1 MKSPSFKLKL
11 YSIVVAIIFTTI
23 LTSYFSANRFIES
36 YIETSGS
43 SVVQE
48 KLQILNQGVSE
59 KLGFSFQQAR
69 SLDVSFIN
77 VKEIVTQTE
86 FENITKVAANF
97 VFDRSG
103 IIDDSQKIQALNSEI
118 ARANAEL
125 TANEVIDIDGQK
137 ILKIIIKTSDTEA
150 TILDLNLNYV
160 TGSLSHASG
169 NGDYLSLTAPNG
181 EVIFD
186 NRPSGELITFDTE
199 LPVLGNNWT
208 LSAYLDRAI
217 TTQNAEMISGKIT
230 QALLWASVIIIP
242 FSMFIIALLLKPI
255 ASLQTVVRGLASGE
269 GDLTQRLEVKSNDE
283 FGAISTDINHF
294 IEHLQQM
301 ITGVKSSCSE
311 TNLSVEELGSQ
322 NQNNQGLFTSHQA
335 EVDSV
340 VTSINQVSASS
351 EAVASDAQSAADL
364 TEQAK
369 QESEKSKQVV
379 ANAMT
384 SMNELLSE
392 VDNTSEAIVAMSED
406 TQRIESVL
414 HVIGEIAEQTN
425 LLALNA
431 AIEAARAGEQ
441 GRGFAVVADEVRA
454 LASRTRQSTDEIND
468 MLAKLQAASHSVVS
482 SMDSTKSRCEAASQ
496 QTNEVTITLDSMT
509 QFTEDINQ
517 LVAQIASSVKE
528 QSTVTELVNQNM
540 VAINEMV
547 QTLVNNGENTID
559 QTQKLSNQNLSL
571 LSSVD
576 KFRV

>member
-1 MKSPSFKLKL
+1 
-11 YSIVVAIIFTTI
+11 
-23 LTSYFSANRFIES
+23 
-36 YIETSGS
+36 
-43 SVVQE
+43 
-48 KLQILNQGVSE
+48 
-59 KLGFSFQQAR
+59 
-69 SLDVSFIN
+69 
-77 VKEIVTQTE
+77 
-86 FENITKVAANF
+86 
-97 VFDRSG
+97 
-103 IIDDSQKIQALNSEI
+103 
-118 ARANAEL
+118 
-125 TANEVIDIDGQK
+125 
-137 ILKIIIKTSDTEA
+137 
-150 TILDLNLNYV
+150 
-160 TGSLSHASG
+160 
-169 NGDYLSLTAPNG
+169 
-181 EVIFD
+181 
-186 NRPSGELITFDTE
+186 
-199 LPVLGNNWT
+199 
-208 LSAYLDRAI
+208 
-217 TTQNAEMISGKIT
+217 
-230 QALLWASVIIIP
+230 
-242 FSMFIIALLLKPI
+242 
-255 ASLQTVVRGLASGE
+255 
-269 GDLTQRLEVKSNDE
+269 
-283 FGAISTDINHF
+283 
-294 IEHLQQM
+294 M

-482 SMDSTKSRCEAASQ
+482 SMDSTKSRCETASQ